1 MPEYQPCQEPG
12 CETKTTVRYCH
23 DHTPCIEEGCTR
35 LAFREGVRCPECGRL
50 RSNAMKRQRVAD
62 QRADLRARGLTT
74 KGTTRP
80 FNRPTSPPAPVRVP
94 GDGVATFAMAQMAI
108 AQAAQAT
115 PEPSPPCV
123 SGLQDHHWLIESPNG
138 PTSVGVCRLCGHKR
152 EDFLNSGPLM
162 WEDSKSGTFV

>member
-74 KGTTRP
+74 KGTVGP
-80 FNRPTSPPAPVRVP
+80 FNRPTSQPGHLRAP
-94 GDGVATFAMAQMAI
+94 GDGVATFALAQMAI
-108 AQAAQAT
+108 AQAALAP

-123 SGLQDHHWLIESPNG
+123 SGGPDHHWLIESPNG

-152 EDFLNSGPLM
+152 DDFSNSGPMM
-162 WEDSKSGTFV
+162 WEDSKGGSSP